1 MQVLPTW
8 NKDPIWT
15 FNFSV
20 KKDEEV
26 KIRKKEAEDERYR
39 TLSEKHM
46 ERIKKKNL
54 NIELSQTF
62 NKMLNFRKVDIGFGK
77 VFQLI

>member
-1 MQVLPTW
+1 VLPTW
-8 NKDPIWT
+8 NKDAVWT

-26 KIRKKEAEDERYR
+26 KGRKKEAEEERYR

-46 ERIKKKNL
+46 ERLKKKNL

-62 NKMLNFRKVDIGFGK
+62 NKMLNFKKMDIGFGK
-77 VFQLI
+77 VNKI